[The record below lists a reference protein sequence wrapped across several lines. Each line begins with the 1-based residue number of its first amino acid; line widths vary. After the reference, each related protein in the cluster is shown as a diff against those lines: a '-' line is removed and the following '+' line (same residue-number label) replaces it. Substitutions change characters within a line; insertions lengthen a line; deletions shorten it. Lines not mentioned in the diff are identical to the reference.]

1 MLKYIANK
9 ITKFQLDEASKRLP
23 EGSAEAFNLLYTK
36 YHNEIYRYCLKM
48 LGDTSSAKDAFQ
60 DTFIKVYE
68 KRDQFDGGNFRA
80 WLYRIA
86 RNICINYIRR
96 QQTDTE
102 FDEEFLSPILPYQN
116 DYDIKE
122 LINKAL
128 DTLSVEMREAIVLRE
143 YEQLSYYEISEA
155 LGISLS
161 LSKIRVHR
169 ARNLLRLYLEPI
181 LKEL

>member
-36 YHNEIYRYCLKM
+36 YHNEIYRYCLKI
-48 LGDTSSAKDAFQ
+48 LGDTTRAKDAFQ

-86 RNICINYIRR
+86 RNICINHLR
-96 QQTDTE
+96 QEQNDTE
-102 FDEEFLSPILPYQN
+102 FDEEFLSPISTAQN
-116 DYDIKE
+116 DYDLKDVID
-122 LINKAL
+122 KAL
-128 DTLSVEMREAIVLRE
+128 ATLPDDMREAIVLRE
-143 YEQLSYYEISEA
+143 YEQLTYFEISEI